1 MDNVD
6 LLNENMINTIKMHGV
21 NNEVIFNAMRKHKRH
36 LFLDKKIDLDL
47 AYSDNAL
54 PISNNQ
60 TISQPFTVAFMLDL
74 LDLKKGDN
82 VLEIGSGSL
91 WNAVLIKEI
100 VLDKGKVTTI
110 EYEKNSI
117 NKLKRIIKQNNY
129 DIELVHGDGA
139 FGYKKNAPY
148 DKIIV
153 TCAIKEIFGE
163 LINQLKEDGI
173 IVAPVG
179 ENVQEMI
186 KLIKKNGEVMI
197 EKHGFFNFLLM
208 RGEKGFD

>member
-1 MDNVD
+1 MVNYIDS
-6 LLNENMINTIKMHGV
+6 LNENMINTIKEYGV
-21 NNEVIFNAMRKHKRH
+21 NNELIFNAMRKHKRH
-36 LFLDKKIDLDL
+36 LFLDNDIDLKL

-54 PISNNQ
+54 LISNNQ
-60 TISQPFTVAFMLDL
+60 TISQPYTVALMLNL

-82 VLEIGSGSL
+82 VLEIGTGSM

-100 VLDKGKVTTI
+100 VKNGKVTTI

-117 NKLKRIIKQNNY
+117 DKLKKLIKDKNF

-153 TCAIKEIFGE
+153 TCAIKEIFTE
-163 LINQLKEDGI
+163 LINQLNDFGI

-179 ENVQEMI
+179 KNFQKMT
-186 KLIKKNGEVMI
+186 KLIKKDDKINI
-197 EKHGFFNFLLM
+197 ENHGFFNFILM
-208 RGEKGFD
+208 KGEKGFD

>member
-1 MDNVD
+1 MNNLD
-6 LLNENMINTIKMHGV
+6 LLNENMINVIKMHGV
-21 NNEVIFNAMRKHKRH
+21 NNEVIFNAMRNHKRH
-36 LFLDKKIDLDL
+36 LFLDEKIDLKL

-60 TISQPFTVAFMLDL
+60 TISQPFTVAFMLNL
-74 LDLKKGDN
+74 ADLKKGDN
-82 VLEIGSGSL
+82 VLEIGTGSL
-91 WNAVLIKEI
+91 WNAVLINEI
-100 VLDKGKVTTI
+100 VGNGKVTTI

-117 NKLKRIIKQNNY
+117 DKLKRIIKQNNY

-153 TCAIKEIFGE
+153 TCAIKEIFDE
-163 LINQLKEDGI
+163 LINQLKKDGI

-179 ENVQEMI
+179 KNVQEMI
-186 KLIKKNGEVMI
+186 KLIKQNGNVMI

-208 RGEKGFD
+208 RGEKGF